1 MSIQGEDLTPLTL
14 QTMADAMLSEDFDKV
29 TVTEFF
35 GVLAAMDEAEPETI
49 ELMGH
54 IENGQLTFDTPAP
67 LHVEGNTI
75 NVGNKRIIIKLHDAA

>member
-67 LHVEGNTI
+67 LPVEGNTI